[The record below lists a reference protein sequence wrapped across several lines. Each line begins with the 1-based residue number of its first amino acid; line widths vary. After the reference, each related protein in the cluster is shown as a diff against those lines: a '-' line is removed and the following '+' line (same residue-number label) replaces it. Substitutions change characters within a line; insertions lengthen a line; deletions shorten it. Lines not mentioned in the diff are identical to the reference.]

1 MMAMTVIIHIRN
13 ADAMLAEIDDLP
25 GSTDTIIKL
34 SNPRQRDGKDL
45 IFLEHNVVTVYW
57 PISEISF
64 IEILPGDTGEEVVSF
79 VRE

>member
-1 MMAMTVIIHIRN
+1 MAMTVIVHIRN
-13 ADAMLAEIDDLP
+13 AEPMLAEIEDFP
-25 GSTDTIIKL
+25 GLTDTVIKL

-57 PISEISF
+57 PWSEISF
-64 IEILPGDTGEEVVSF
+64 IEVLPGDTAEEVVSF

>member
-1 MMAMTVIIHIRN
+1 
-13 ADAMLAEIDDLP
+13 MLAEIDDMP
-25 GSTDTIIKL
+25 QATDTLIKL

-57 PISEISF
+57 PWAEIAF
-64 IEILPGDTGEEVVSF
+64 MEILPGETAEEVVSF

>member
-1 MMAMTVIIHIRN
+1 MSTTVIVHIRN
-13 ADAMLAEIDDLP
+13 SEPMLAEIEEMP
-25 GSTDTIIKL
+25 QPADTLIKL

-57 PISEISF
+57 PWSEISF
-64 IEILPGDTGEEVVSF
+64 IEIMPGETAEEVVSF